1 MERSKKSRLRGRRSR
16 AQILPAPSPDPLPLL
31 TQTLPRSLQKVVFH
45 LLSILIFRKILVN
58 GKQPHALTHA
68 RLMCHA
74 NIKLEGGDQKLGR
87 YFFCFCSL

>member
-1 MERSKKSRLRGRRSR
+1 MERPKKSRLRGRRSR
-16 AQILPAPSPDPLPLL
+16 FQILPSPSPFNAYPT
-31 TQTLPRSLQKVVFH
+31 TQPTKSRVPFTFH
-45 LLSILIFRKILVN
+45 PIRIFRKILVN
-58 GKQPHALTHA
+58 GKQPHALTQT